1 MLLFM
6 VMPALFGGFGNLII
20 NTLYLTNYINYNN
33 ITNSLIQNNTKN
45 TITTFNNDNN
55 NQQHPQL
62 GSYLNRLIEGDGHI
76 YTG

>member
-55 NQQHPQL
+55 NQQHL
-62 GSYLNRLIEGDGHI
+62 TTIIIINNIHNLVLI
-76 YTG
+76 